1 MNRAGWLTYERAVVL
16 GLFVFGA
23 LVFGMT
29 FGIDTSTAASTD
41 VGPTFVPRIFSGL
54 LMACSLLAVFFAKPV
69 EERPRPLDTTLFAC
83 IGVIVL
89 YALAMPRLGYVVSTI
104 LALGLILAIVRA
116 GAWWRIA
123 IFAVAMT
130 ATTYFIFEK
139 VLTVGLPPG
148 PWGF

>member
-1 MNRAGWLTYERAVVL
+1 MLA
-16 GLFVFGA
+16 LFAFGA
-23 LVFGMT
+23 LVYGLS

-41 VGPTFVPRIFSGL
+41 IGPTFVPRVFAGL

-69 EERPRPLDTTLFAC
+69 EEQPRPFDVTLFAC
-83 IGVIVL
+83 VAVVVL
-89 YALAMPRLGYVVSTI
+89 YALAMPRLGYVASTIVALALI
-104 LALGLILAIVRA
+104 LALVRA

-123 IFAVAMT
+123 LFALGMT
-130 ATTYFIFEK
+130 AATYFIFEK